1 MEKELMELMV
11 NGFHMSQI
19 IGLAKYVGIEQ
30 DELRDLVGKVFA
42 QEEDGIQNLVVET
55 VMRFSLM
62 NRIQKRKVMKM
73 CRDIV
78 SANKEA
84 SQNG

>member
-11 NGFHMSQI
+11 NGFHMSDI

-42 QEEDGIQNLVVET
+42 QDKDGIQNLIVET

-62 NRIQKRKVMKM
+62 NRFQKRKVMKM
-73 CRDIV
+73 CRDIAA
-78 SANKEA
+78 ANQEVA
-84 SQNG
+84 DNG